1 MFKKIAS
8 RIAAASAV
16 LAVTAGQAMAELPTE
31 VSGAVTTYKTDAT
44 SAIGMVMGAGV
55 VIWGL
60 KKLGQKMGWL

>member
-44 SAIGMVMGAGV
+44 TAIGLVMGAGV